1 MWDTPF
7 GEFFR
12 LPIEDYLDWFGEHY
26 GRRATYPFDSFAV
39 SFLVA
44 PELLQCDRTSVVV
57 RQGPA
62 DGYSDTGETK
72 PWLVRTD
79 AAEGMAR
86 DLVPHPRSR
95 TEGRTPAAAG
105 RKAVELR
112 LM

>member
-12 LPIEDYLDWFGEHY
+12 RPIEDYLDWFGDNY

-44 PELLQCDRTSVVV
+44 PELLRCDRTSVIVEE
-57 RQGPA
+57 GPA
-62 DGYSDTGETK
+62 DGYADTEGTK

-79 AAEGMAR
+79 ASGGWPVTWCHTPDPELKAELLR
-86 DLVPHPRSR
+86 RL
-95 TEGRTPAAAG
+95 AG
-105 RKAVELR
+105 G
-112 LM
+112 